1 MITKNR
7 SNDQRS
13 NVEAPSPRATQRRLR
28 LARTRRLFGRFVVLL
43 TLYLGAVVTLIPF
56 LWLIRSSLM
65 APRQIFTFP
74 IEWVPD
80 PFVWENF
87 PRALTAVD
95 FRQYFVNTM
104 IIEAGV
110 VTGTLISST
119 LAAFAF
125 SRLRWR
131 GRNLVFGILL
141 GSLMLPYAVTL
152 IPTFLL
158 WRELRALD
166 TFVPLIVPSWF
177 ASGLG
182 GVFNIF
188 LLRQFFMT
196 IPRDLDEAAYLDGA
210 SPIRVLIEIILPL
223 SRPALIV
230 VAIFTFIAVWN
241 DFLGPLIYLTS
252 EDNYTLAIGLRSF
265 TSIYSNQW
273 DLLMAASTAIIAPV
287 ILLFFFAQRYF
298 IEGIALT
305 GIKG

>member
-1 MITKNR
+1 MTAEKPTHAGFL
-7 SNDQRS
+7 S
-13 NVEAPSPRATQRRLR
+13 SPGAQRRIR
-28 LARTRRLFGRFVVLL
+28 RARVRLFGRFVVLL
-43 TLYLGAVVTLIPF
+43 ALYVGAVVTLIPF
-56 LWLIRSSLM
+56 VWLVRSSLM
-65 APRQIFTFP
+65 EPRQIFTFP
-74 IEWVPD
+74 VEWIPD
-80 PFVWENF
+80 PFAWENF
-87 PRALTAVD
+87 PEALTAVD
-95 FRQYFVNTM
+95 FRQYFINTM
-104 IIEAGV
+104 TIEIGV
-110 VTGTLISST
+110 ITGTLISST

-141 GSLMLPYAVTL
+141 SSLMLPYAVTL

-158 WRELRALD
+158 WRELHALD
-166 TFVPLIVPSWF
+166 TFVPLIAPSWF
-177 ASGLG
+177 SSGLG

-230 VAIFTFIAVWN
+230 VGIFTFIAVWN

-265 TSIYSNQW
+265 TSIYSSQW
-273 DLLMAASTAIIAPV
+273 DLLMAASTAIVAPV

>member
-13 NVEAPSPRATQRRLR
+13 NVEAPSPSATQRRLR
-28 LARTRRLFGRFVVLL
+28 LARTRRLFGRFVVLVA
-43 TLYLGAVVTLIPF
+43 LYVGAVVTLLPF
-56 LWLIRSSLM
+56 VWLLRSSLM
-65 APRQIFTFP
+65 EPRQIFTFP
-74 IEWVPD
+74 LEWIPN

-95 FRQYFVNTM
+95 FRQYFINTM

-110 VTGTLISST
+110 ISGTLISST

-131 GRNLVFGILL
+131 GRNVVFGILL
-141 GSLMLPYAVTL
+141 SSLMLPYAVTL

-158 WRELRALD
+158 WRELQALD
-166 TFVPLIVPSWF
+166 TFVPLIAPAWF
-177 ASGLG
+177 GSGLG

-223 SRPALIV
+223 ARPALIV

-252 EDNYTLAIGLRSF
+252 EDNYTLAIGLRTF
-265 TSIYSNQW
+265 TTIYTAQW
-273 DLLMAASTAIIAPV
+273 DLLMAASTAIVAPV

>member
-1 MITKNR
+1 M
-7 SNDQRS
+7 SS
-13 NVEAPSPRATQRRLR
+13 LGEQRRMR
-28 LARTRRLFGRFVVLL
+28 RAKRTRLVGRFVVLL
-43 TLYLGAVVTLIPF
+43 ALYLGAVVTLVPF
-56 LWLIRSSLM
+56 VWLIRSSLM
-65 APRQIFTFP
+65 KPRQIFTFP
-74 IEWVPD
+74 VEWIPD

-95 FRQYFVNTM
+95 FRQYFINTM
-104 IIEAGV
+104 IIEVGTV
-110 VTGTLISST
+110 CGTLISCT

-131 GRNLVFGILL
+131 GRNIVFGVLL
-141 GSLMLPYAVTL
+141 SSLMLPYAVTL

-166 TFVPLIVPSWF
+166 TFVPLIAPSWF
-177 ASGLG
+177 GSGLG

-210 SPIRVLIEIILPL
+210 SPIRVLVEIILPL
-223 SRPALIV
+223 ARPALIV
-230 VAIFTFIAVWN
+230 VGIFTFIAVWN

-265 TSIYSNQW
+265 TSIYSAQW

-287 ILLFFFAQRYF
+287 VLLFFLAQRYF

>member
-1 MITKNR
+1 MIAEKATL
-7 SNDQRS
+7 
-13 NVEAPSPRATQRRLR
+13 VESASALTAQRRMR
-28 LARTRRLFGRFVVLL
+28 RARTVRHFGRLIVFLA
-43 TLYLGAVVTLIPF
+43 LYLGAVVTLVPF
-56 LWLIRSSLM
+56 LWLVRSSLM
-65 APRQIFTFP
+65 EPRQIFTFP
-74 IEWVPD
+74 VEWIPD
-80 PFVWENF
+80 PFAWGNY
-87 PRALTAVD
+87 PQALTAVD
-95 FRQYFVNTM
+95 FRQYFTNTM
-104 IIEAGV
+104 IIEVGV
-110 VTGTLISST
+110 ITGTLISST

-131 GRNLVFGILL
+131 GRNVVFGILL
-141 GSLMLPYAVTL
+141 SSLMLPYAVTL

-158 WRELRALD
+158 WRELHALD

-177 ASGLG
+177 ASGIG

-196 IPRDLDEAAYLDGA
+196 IPRDLDEAAYIDGA
-210 SPIRVLIEIILPL
+210 SPIRVLVEVILPL

-230 VAIFTFIAVWN
+230 VGIFTFIAVWN

-265 TSIYSNQW
+265 TSIYSSQW
-273 DLLMAASTAIIAPV
+273 DLLMAASTAVVAPV
-287 ILLFFFAQRYF
+287 IVLFFFAQRYF